1 MYGGVHPQ
9 GTNRTKTIYIQANK
23 GAGLHML
30 TDKGKISVTQL
41 AFMVFPAILA
51 TAILSVPGITM
62 HYAGHDMWM
71 TPIIGSIVGLAAIGI
86 SVGLDRLYPGKTL
99 IQSSVLII
107 GRIPGK
113 LLGLVYI
120 AFLPHLTG
128 LIIREYGEFIV
139 NNALPRTPLFIVMGT
154 MVVVCAIN
162 VRLGIEVVG
171 RTSQVFVTL
180 VIVLLSLI
188 FILLISELNPAELFP
203 FMEKGP
209 IPIIT
214 GAAAPA
220 AWFSE
225 YIVLAFLLPYVN
237 EKKRTTR
244 VMLGSLLFTTTAMTV
259 TNLFCLFLIGDL
271 TDTFVFPVMIAAR
284 YITIAD
290 FLQHIESLIIAV
302 WIFGIFVKISVFL
315 YIFATSTA
323 EWFGLRDYKPVVG
336 PLSFLCMVFSYWVV
350 SGGSGVSSL
359 VSASANLYTISIL
372 LILPA
377 MIYGVA
383 WLKKGWAH
391 FRKNRANT

>member
-1 MYGGVHPQ
+1 M
-9 GTNRTKTIYIQANK
+9 
-23 GAGLHML
+23 
-30 TDKGKISVTQL
+30 
-41 AFMVFPAILA
+41 
-51 TAILSVPGITM
+51 
-62 HYAGHDMWM
+62 
-71 TPIIGSIVGLAAIGI
+71 
-86 SVGLDRLYPGKTL
+86 
-99 IQSSVLII
+99 II

-113 LLGLVYI
+113 LFGLIYI

-139 NNALPRTPLFIVMGT
+139 NNALPRTPLFVVMGT

-180 VIVLLSLI
+180 LIVLLALI
-188 FILLISELNPAELFP
+188 FILLIGELNPAELFP

-214 GAAAPA
+214 GAAAPS

-237 EKKRTTR
+237 EKKRITR
-244 VMLGSLLFTTTAMTV
+244 VMLGSLVFTTTAMTV

-271 TDTFVFPVMIAAR
+271 TDTFVFPVMIEQDTSPLR
-284 YITIAD
+284 TFCNISNPLLLPSG
-290 FLQHIESLIIAV
+290 F
-302 WIFGIFVKISVFL
+302 SVFSL
-315 YIFATSTA
+315 KFPFFYISLLHQPRNGLVCGTTNLWLVQTS
-323 EWFGLRDYKPVVG
+323 F
-336 PLSFLCMVFSYWVV
+336 SFLCIVFAYWVV
-350 SGGSGVSSL
+350 SGGSGMSSL